1 MPTAT
6 TNKERFE
13 ELDRYIADLPD
24 RNGALIQVLH
34 VAQDLFGYLP
44 EDVQMHVAR
53 RLGLPAAKVYGVVTF
68 YSFFNMEPR
77 GQFTVSVCLGTACFV
92 RGSEEIMREFEQQ
105 LKVKCGATTPDN
117 LFTLT
122 SIRCV
127 GACGLAPVVMVN
139 GRIFGRVTAKD
150 VASIIDEYM
159 AKGGAGDGETQ
170 VAR

>member
-1 MPTAT
+1 MAPTT
-6 TNKERFE
+6 SIQTRLE

-24 RNGALIQVLH
+24 KKGALIQVLH

-44 EDVQMHVAR
+44 QDVQMHVAR
-53 RLGLPAAKVYGVVTF
+53 KLGLPAAKVYGVVTF
-68 YSFFNMEPR
+68 YSFFNTEPR

-92 RGSEEIMREFEQQ
+92 RGSSDILKEFEKQ
-105 LKVKCGATTPDN
+105 LRVRCGETTPDN

-139 GRIFGRVTAKD
+139 DRVYGRVTTKD
-150 VASIIDEYM
+150 VASIIDECM
-159 AKGGAGDGETQ
+159 AKGGVDDAE
-170 VAR
+170 A